1 MNVRSHVNNHN
12 ENFKVAV
19 TVQVPPQKRKNLG
32 NNKQNILG
40 FRLTFGYSRY
50 KALPLYL
57 NYFIRLPY

>member
-32 NNKQNILG
+32 NNKQNIL
-40 FRLTFGYSRY
+40 
-50 KALPLYL
+50 
-57 NYFIRLPY
+57 